1 MKLKVADRV
10 SCEKCGKTMSIENT
24 STARYTV
31 FVLWRCDCGHQ
42 FLEKKHTPVIQE
54 V

>member
-1 MKLKVADRV
+1 MKVKV
-10 SCEKCGKTMSIENT
+10 SEKLMCERCGKTMHIENT

-42 FLEKKHTPVIQE
+42 FLEKRHTPGTPE
-54 V
+54 L

>member
-1 MKLKVADRV
+1 MKVAEKQT
-10 SCEKCGKTMSIENT
+10 CEKCGRTMAVENT

-42 FLEKKHTPVIQE
+42 FLEKKHTTLIQDL
-54 V
+54 